1 MVPRPTGPM
10 MFNWHDFGLAFIVSF
25 IVMTTIEQDLKI
37 RLLQNTVSKVE
48 QCIRNSDIKLR
59 TLYIEVYGKAP
70 EEDG

>member
-1 MVPRPTGPM
+1 MVPRPTGLM

-48 QCIRNSDIKLR
+48 RFIRDNDTKFR
-59 TLYIEVYGKAP
+59 NLYIEVYGKAP
-70 EEDG
+70 EEDA

>member
-1 MVPRPTGPM
+1 M

-48 QCIRNSDIKLR
+48 QCIRNIDIKLR
-59 TLYIEVYGKAP
+59 TLYLY
-70 EEDG
+70 